1 MSPAQVPARAL
12 AWIGDL
18 VERRPIPG
26 ALALLALTLA
36 THVIV
41 LAAPG
46 FYSNDEWQK
55 FDYLRLHG
63 GWDFVLSYGAL
74 RPGPEFG
81 FPVRPLGFMQQG
93 FAALWMQS
101 APWASHLVGILNHAL
116 VALAFVW
123 VLRRA
128 GFAGVTAGLAGI
140 LFVISPLTTM
150 GAGWPAA
157 SFDQLYV
164 LFLLLAAAAI
174 VRVPADGISM
184 RRAAWMVLATTAAL
198 LAKETAIVAP
208 GVVLLIAY
216 LTWAANP
223 MRFAWHPFAMAFL
236 AVLLPVVA
244 YLLFRAPAIATSFAG
259 HADPAYTPDSGNAFD
274 NAWHFLAFPFRLKLV
289 EISAA
294 VFRSPWQPLAATAAH
309 LLLIA
314 ALVRSF
320 GARFATAYVAGY
332 FIFLLPVLMLP
343 NPGVHCLYGAALTMS
358 QALAAILERSLAARH
373 LGLAALLLTGAGA
386 LFAHDLAIQRHLYNV
401 GGCQSRFLASVD
413 TLLAQRPPGI
423 VVIPDPGAS
432 LRVAIRAVSAREP
445 YVANGQPVVT
455 FDAPDPQAA
464 VSPVKDALRAR
475 MTAACVLRP
484 ETAPAP

>member
-1 MSPAQVPARAL
+1 MSPAQVLAIAL
-12 AWIGDL
+12 AFIGGL
-18 VERRPIPG
+18 VERKPTLG

-36 THVIV
+36 THAMI

-55 FDYLRLHG
+55 FDHLRLHG
-63 GWDFVLSYGAL
+63 TWDFVRAYGAL

-81 FPVRPLGFMQQG
+81 FPVRPIGFMQQG
-93 FAALWMQS
+93 IAAMWMQS
-101 APWASHLVGILNHAL
+101 APWVSHLVGILNHAL

-128 GFAGVTAGLAGI
+128 RVAGATAGLAGI
-140 LFVISPLTTM
+140 LFVLSPLTTM

-174 VRVPADGISM
+174 VRLPADGMSM
-184 RRAAWMVLATTAAL
+184 RRAAWIVLTTTAAL

-216 LTWAANP
+216 LAWATNPDRFTW
-223 MRFAWHPFAMAFL
+223 RPFAIAFV

-244 YLLFRAPAIATSFAG
+244 YLLFRAPAIAVSFAG
-259 HADPAYTPDSGNAFD
+259 HADPAYTPNLGNALD
-274 NAWHFLAFPFRLKLV
+274 NAWRFFAFPFRLKLV
-289 EISAA
+289 EMSAA

-314 ALVRSF
+314 ALDRSF
-320 GARFATAYVAGY
+320 GARFAWAYVAGY

-358 QALAAILERSLAARH
+358 LAIAAILQRSLAERR
-373 LGLAALLLTGAGA
+373 LGLVALLLTGAGA
-386 LFAHDLAIQRHLYNV
+386 LFAHDLVIQRHLYDV
-401 GGCQSRFLASVD
+401 GECQSRFLASVD
-413 TLLAQRPPGI
+413 TLLAQ
-423 VVIPDPGAS
+423 
-432 LRVAIRAVSAREP
+432 
-445 YVANGQPVVT
+445 QP
-455 FDAPDPQAA
+455 AGNHR
-464 VSPVKDALRAR
+464 RAR
-475 MTAACVLRP
+475 FRGLLACGDSRRVGAGSLCRQRAARRHVRR
-484 ETAPAP
+484 T